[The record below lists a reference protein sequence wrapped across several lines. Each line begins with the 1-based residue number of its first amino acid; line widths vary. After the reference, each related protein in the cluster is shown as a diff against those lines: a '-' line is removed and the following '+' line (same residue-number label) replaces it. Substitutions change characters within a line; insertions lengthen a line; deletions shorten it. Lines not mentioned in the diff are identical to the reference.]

1 MNRMKCCLSYLLLFF
16 ARLAWQPDVNGITSM
31 LKPIIIQLLLECLS
45 CFDISAQVVEITS
58 FSCGS
63 AQLSG
68 ASLLS
73 VKTSSLTGSL
83 ASPSHV
89 TYQTDKY
96 ERFS

>member
-1 MNRMKCCLSYLLLFF
+1 MKCCLSYLLSFF
-16 ARLAWQPDVNGITSM
+16 VRLAWQPDVSGITLM
-31 LKPIIIQLLLECLS
+31 LKPIIIQLLLERLS

-58 FSCGS
+58 FSCGG

-73 VKTSSLTGSL
+73 AKTSPLTGSL

-89 TYQTDKY
+89 TYQTDKR
-96 ERFS
+96 ERLS